1 MNTCK
6 ICKSSGSTTPDIL
19 KQKLW
24 VWDPA
29 IYLCCVHFCQHDF
42 MQCLR
47 CYYSLAVYFNWLLSS
62 RTNSKALPSMK
73 SFLIVFS
80 IHYFLWISFLLYVYH
95 FEELKWLNLHCCHL
109 CAYLIYPISL
119 KLLTEQ
125 KRGLS
130 IIVSPNV
137 YVDEWINKWM
147 NIQSFKKIKVDRW
160 IRRARTFHWGFHHS
174 ALRTQWRKNVSYSHI
189 CPWS

>member
-1 MNTCK
+1 MTLCSAYDV
-6 ICKSSGSTTPDIL
+6 ITLLLYILIGSFLQGLI
-19 KQKLW
+19 QKLSLPW
-24 VWDPA
+24 SHSW
-29 IYLCCVHFCQHDF
+29 LCFRFIIFFEFHFYF
-42 MQCLR
+42 MC
-47 CYYSLAVYFNWLLSS
+47 
-62 RTNSKALPSMK
+62 TTSKN
-73 SFLIVFS
+73 
-80 IHYFLWISFLLYVYH
+80 
-95 FEELKWLNLHCCHL
+95 LKWLNLHCCHL